1 MADKRGTREPAGNAA
16 LGAYR
21 SVNDLL
27 AENDGEAR
35 PAMPGRM
42 EHAPGTDFYMGV
54 FTSVMF
60 LVPVGVVISVA
71 VFFSAGTEL
80 FSEEPRPITYYF
92 PHLFGFC
99 WVAILL
105 SFWLYRLV
113 QAFRARRSYFS
124 LGMLSTLLAVFLL
137 FGACTVFVREAEIT
151 ISGKRVLPRPAQ
163 MRQGECRV
171 YETLQRVPFALAAD
185 FSGERDAVSKG
196 APWPS
201 CGEDL

>member
-1 MADKRGTREPAGNAA
+1 MTEKRGTRESAGDTA

-27 AENDGEAR
+27 AENGGEAG
-35 PAMPGRM
+35 PAVPGRM
-42 EHAPGTDFYMGV
+42 EQAPGTDFYMGV
-54 FTSVMF
+54 FTSIMF

-113 QAFRARRSYFS
+113 QAFRASRSYFS

-151 ISGKRVLPRPAQ
+151 ISGKAAFPRPVQA
-163 MRQGECRV
+163 RQGEGVNDERASL
-171 YETLQRVPFALAAD
+171 ETYSGKQRR
-185 FSGERDAVSKG
+185 STGEETPA
-196 APWPS
+196 
-201 CGEDL
+201 

>member
-1 MADKRGTREPAGNAA
+1 MTDKRGTRESAGDTA

-27 AENDGEAR
+27 AENGGEAGS
-35 PAMPGRM
+35 AAPGRM
-42 EHAPGTDFYMGV
+42 EQAPGTDFYMGV
-54 FTSVMF
+54 FTSIMF
-60 LVPVGVVISVA
+60 LVPVGAVVSVA
-71 VFFSAGTEL
+71 VLISTGAEMFGG
-80 FSEEPRPITYYF
+80 EPLPIADNVNHF
-92 PHLFGFC
+92 L
-99 WVAILL
+99 WILWIAILL
-105 SFWLYRLV
+105 SWWLFRLV
-113 QAFRARRSYFS
+113 RAFRTRRPYVG

-151 ISGKRVLPRPAQ
+151 ISEKRVLPRPAQ

-171 YETLQRVPFALAAD
+171 CETLQRVPFALAAD